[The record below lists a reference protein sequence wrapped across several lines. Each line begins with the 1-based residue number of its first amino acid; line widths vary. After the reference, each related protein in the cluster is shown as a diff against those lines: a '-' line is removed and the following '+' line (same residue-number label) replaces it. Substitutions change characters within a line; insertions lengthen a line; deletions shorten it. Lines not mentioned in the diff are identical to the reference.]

1 MSKVEL
7 STRKYKTFDRSNG
20 RHGQIIV
27 VSNDDDR
34 SVEVECVDQE
44 EFDFSKIPL
53 KQTVSFEADIIFRF
67 QKSLSKNNKEFY
79 LNYATLLL
87 KSCDDIE
94 ID

>member
-7 STRKYKTFDRSNG
+7 FTRKYKTFKRNNG
-20 RHGQIIV
+20 NTGQIIV
-27 VSNDDDR
+27 VANDEDR
-34 SVEVECVDQE
+34 SVEIEAVDQE
-44 EFDFSKIPL
+44 EFDFSKVPI
-53 KQTVSFEADIIFRF
+53 KTNVTFEADIIFHF